1 LEQKAAAPV
10 FSAYSVPSK
19 KGTHKG
25 CPYKQIILSPWGGL
39 GRGLLIGFV
48 LRLSAYSVPQKIYC
62 VIGRANPAPTEI
74 SPYFA
79 QKLTQPGSLLFT
91 ASEKSINKTYI
102 CKNKTNILINKTIIC
117 INITF
122 IYSF

>member
-1 LEQKAAAPV
+1 MDFNIESG
-10 FSAYSVPSK
+10 FTRIIIF
-19 KGTHKG
+19 GTELTG
-25 CPYKQIILSPWGGL
+25 IADSTAF
-39 GRGLLIGFV
+39 LLIQTALFCV
-48 LRLSAYSVPQKIYC
+48 FRVFRASKIYC

-122 IYSF
+122 IYSFQRSVGK